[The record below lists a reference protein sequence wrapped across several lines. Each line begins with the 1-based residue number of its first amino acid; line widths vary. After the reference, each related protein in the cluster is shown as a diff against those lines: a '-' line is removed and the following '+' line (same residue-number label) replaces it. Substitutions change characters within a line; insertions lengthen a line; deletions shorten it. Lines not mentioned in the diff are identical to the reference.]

1 MATKPLDRI
10 LFMQGGL
17 CYFCKQPLHQSDASV
32 EHLVAKANG
41 GGNDDGNCVVCCKS
55 LNAIL
60 GSLSLKEKI
69 QIVLNQKGNF
79 KCPNSEVTSK
89 STPKPKPNPK
99 DKKIKAVDSQFEMV
113 LANLKQRG
121 NSRPRTVKTLSS
133 TIKSLFANGLSEP
146 DLQAI
151 VQQLQTSGK
160 IEISGT
166 KVSYSM

>member
-1 MATKPLDRI
+1 M
-10 LFMQGGL
+10 
-17 CYFCKQPLHQSDASV
+17 H
-32 EHLVAKANG
+32 
-41 GGNDDGNCVVCCKS
+41 
-55 LNAIL
+55 AIL